1 MGSIKIYEAKVKS
14 FEALGDVGDL
24 SQKIIVDENS
34 IFSIN
39 CVIDFDNYKAID
51 IETGNVF
58 EVLKRRDNGL
68 IIYDKVNPIKL
79 NFPYVTEYHEKNMDN
94 VSVIFGLQ
102 MKSRAKR
109 AYDNYIVQNSPNS
122 QVNSVKVK
130 TRKNG

>member
-1 MGSIKIYEAKVKS
+1 MNSIKIYEAKVKC

-58 EVLKRRDNGL
+58 EVLKRRANGF
-68 IIYDKVNPIKL
+68 IIYDEVNPIKF
-79 NFPYVTEYHEKNMDN
+79 NFPYVTEYHKKNMDN

-109 AYDNYIVQNSPNS
+109 AYDNYMMQNS
-122 QVNSVKVK
+122 QANSVKVK